1 MNISAC
7 SPDHLSK
14 AASPSGWGILGML
27 VSTILRFMRIL
38 FPSSFRYTLAMQ
50 QVTLQLP
57 DELSAYLTASGQN
70 LSRAALE
77 AIALEAYRERK
88 VSAGQLRRPLGYRTR
103 MQVHALL
110 KDHGV
115 YLHYD
120 LADLEHDR
128 QAGDSLPLQ
137 TA

>member
-1 MNISAC
+1 M
-7 SPDHLSK
+7 
-14 AASPSGWGILGML
+14 LG
-27 VSTILRFMRIL
+27 STILRFLRIL
-38 FPSSFRYTLAMQ
+38 FPFSFRYTLAMQ
-50 QVTLQLP
+50 RVPLQLR
-57 DELSAYLTASGQN
+57 DGLSAYLTASGQN

-120 LADLEHDR
+120 LAD
-128 QAGDSLPLQ
+128 QIG
-137 TA
+137 

>member
-27 VSTILRFMRIL
+27 VSTILRFMRKL
-38 FPSSFRYTLAMQ
+38 SSFRYTLAMQ

-57 DELSAYLTASGQN
+57 DELSAYLTASGPN

-88 VSAGQLRRPLGYRTR
+88 VSAGQLRRLLGYRTR